1 VEYLCTICCK
11 DKRTDPELLPAI
23 DRYISERIQYVYQ
36 ASLQSGR
43 PMLIFSGKYG
53 LLAPTDLIPW
63 YDQKLTL
70 EAVPDIT
77 PVLSGHLCQKTVSRL
92 IFYCRPRTD
101 VDWYPY
107 HLALERACTSQ
118 NVAIIYRYVDML

>member
-1 VEYLCTICCK
+1 MEYLCTICCK

-23 DRYISERIQYVYQ
+23 DRYISERIQYVYRESQ
-36 ASLQSGR
+36 KSEK

-53 LLAPTDLIPW
+53 FLSPTDLIPW
-63 YDQKLTL
+63 YDRKLIL
-70 EAVPDIT
+70 EAVPNIT
-77 PVLSGHLCQKTVSRL
+77 LVLNEHLRQKAVSRL
-92 IFYCRPRTD
+92 VFYCHPKTD

-107 HLALERACTSQ
+107 HLALERACASQ